1 MNKEKFLA
9 ALRRRLRVLPAD
21 EAERILAYYREMI
34 EDKVESGWAE
44 EDAVREYGSVSAL
57 ARKILAEN
65 PNRRPR
71 NVGKIVAIVLASVCA
86 VALCVTIGLAEVLKT
101 TTWTRTATGF
111 NHPGDTAN
119 YTYKTYDAPDGSV
132 DLICVSA
139 EKKAVVFQPWE
150 KSGIEV
156 RYPTNSYQQ
165 YDFSSSGGTVSVVN
179 RDSSGKNLKWAWD
192 DDSEAPAITVML
204 PKDYSGS
211 IEVDTTNSFIKASDF
226 SKVKNMK
233 CTTSNSAISVNDFT
247 AQSLSFQT
255 QNAAINLRNV
265 SSLEKMEAHTQ
276 NAQIGLEKI
285 SAPDI
290 TLETENALITGT
302 ILGKEDEYTISAQ
315 TTNAISNL
323 KNRGGGS
330 KRLSVETTN
339 AIISVRF
346 EN

>member
-21 EAERILAYYREMI
+21 EEERILAYYREMI

-86 VALCVTIGLAEVLKT
+86 VALCVTIGLAEVFKT
-101 TTWTRTATGF
+101 TTWNRSTTDF
-111 NHPGDTAN
+111 SNHGDTGN
-119 YTYKTYDAPDGSV
+119 YTYKTYDAPNGDA
-132 DLICVSA
+132 DLIRISA

-150 KSGIEV
+150 KSAIEV

-165 YDFSSSGGTVSVVN
+165 YDFGSSGGTLSVVN
-179 RDSSGKNLKWAWD
+179 RDSSDKNLKWVWD
-192 DDSEAPAITVML
+192 DSDAPVITVML
-204 PKDYSGS
+204 PRDYSGS

-226 SKVKNMK
+226 SKVKAMN
-233 CTTSNSAISVNDFT
+233 CTTSNSAISVDDFT
-247 AQSLSFQT
+247 AQSFSFQT
-255 QNAAINLRNV
+255 QNAAIHLKNV
-265 SSLEKMEAHTQ
+265 SAQEKMEAHTQ
-276 NAQIGLEKI
+276 NAQIDLEKI
-285 SAPDI
+285 IAPDI

-302 ILGKEDEYTISAQ
+302 ILGREDEYTISAQ